1 MKKIYS
7 FFSALFIGALSSVS
21 LAQTGGIDCSSAVSV
36 TSGTYSFST
45 ITGAGASNACFGSG
59 GTGASW
65 YSFTAPCDG
74 TLDVSSGIDPSLPDT
89 RLSIYSGTC
98 GALTC
103 VDNDDDGGPGLTSQI
118 NGMPV
123 TGGETYLI
131 EWDDRWS
138 SSGSLWEI
146 QFNGPAVT
154 GVSDATTAVSSVIT
168 WTPFAGETSWSV
180 EYGPVGFTPG
190 SGTTVIVGSP
200 TITLS
205 GLNPETTYDVYITPD
220 LSCPL
225 EGPSITITT
234 NPLCPVP
241 LFPYV
246 VGITTTESILG
257 WSTGGTEVLWDA
269 EWGETGFV
277 IGSGT
282 LVDNTPFNNESLAGL
297 VADTDY
303 DFYVRA
309 VCDLNL
315 GDGVD
320 TVSLWVGPN
329 DWTTLPNC
337 LEPTGLGA
345 TPGAFNASLSWTANN
360 GETEWSIQY
369 GAPGFSLGSG
379 TTIGF
384 VPTNPFNL
392 TGLTPGTD
400 YQYYVRANCG
410 GTLDSLSGWA
420 GPYDFTT
427 QVFCDAP
434 SSIVTTGVTTD
445 EATISWDA
453 GTGTD
458 WTIEYGESGFTLG
471 SGTTETA
478 SVFPTLTLTGL
489 DENTNYCYYIQSNCG
504 GTPDSSSTWV
514 GPFCFNTQAL
524 CPSPFSLNVINETE
538 TAATLLYSPGG
549 SETMWNIEWG
559 APGFNVESGEE
570 TGSVSETSDY
580 PYYATGLTNST
591 PYWYYVQAVCGVD
604 TLSDWV
610 GPYLFGTEII
620 NDQPCE
626 AIKVTVDSPQRLFHN
641 FEATTDPGEAFISP
655 STSGDCFGSTE
666 WCAGDGIDHSVW
678 FYFTAPASG
687 AVNVTTFDESEFVTN
702 SYTEIAV
709 YSTGDCSVYPN
720 FELEGANTLADDATE
735 PPYGSELTLCG
746 LTPGAIYYVLVNPI
760 SYIQT
765 DITFGL
771 EITSIDAPEAGV
783 GLDATLCAGSTV
795 DLFSTIAGYSSI
807 DGTWY
812 NPTPEAGNELS
823 SVVSFPSTPGSFDL
837 YYVLDSGCDADTV
850 MTTVTT
856 VEAPDAGDDGFYT
869 ACNTFDIVLSD
880 HLGGSHDGGGTWTD
894 NMGTDALF
902 GGLFVPYGLAPG
914 VYTFTYTVSNVSCP
928 TDSALIT
935 ITLTECLGT
944 EEMENGELSVYPNP
958 VSDVLTIQNL
968 NVPGNGTIEV
978 LDVQGKVILSTPVT
992 KTFGNVELDLSN
1004 VENGVY
1010 FVRVTTDNSTQEVRV
1025 VKQ

>member
-1 MKKIYS
+1 MNKTYAFLS
-7 FFSALFIGALSSVS
+7 FLIAFIWSGAVFS
-21 LAQTGGIDCSSAVSV
+21 Q
-36 TSGTYSFST
+36 
-45 ITGAGASNACFGSG
+45 G
-59 GTGASW
+59 GTNCSTAPDVGIGNYLVTNNCGDDW
-65 YSFTAPCDG
+65 YAFTAPGDG
-74 TLDVSSGIDPSLPDT
+74 ELVVDFTGGSDNKSFRLYTGTCPSPLTSVYYSNTWSSGAYSNAASP
-89 RLSIYSGTC
+89 LSMT
-98 GALTC
+98 
-103 VDNDDDGGPGLTSQI
+103 DGE
-118 NGMPV
+118 V
-123 TGGETYLI
+123 VY
-131 EWDDRWS
+131 
-138 SSGSLWEI
+138 I
-146 QFNGPAVT
+146 QFFNDWGC
-154 GVSDATTAVSSVIT
+154 ATFDFDIY
-168 WTPFAGETSWSV
+168 F
-180 EYGPVGFTPG
+180 
-190 SGTTVIVGSP
+190 
-200 TITLS
+200 
-205 GLNPETTYDVYITPD
+205 N
-220 LSCPL
+220 
-225 EGPSITITT
+225 
-234 NPLCPVP
+234 NPLCPTPSGLGASVVDYSTADIAWTAGGSETDWIVTYGPEGFDPEISGTSVP
-241 LFPYV
+241 VSGSPNLTITGLSQLSCYDVYVQALCGGGEDSYLAGPVTFCTPALCPAPVFPYV
-246 VGITTTESILG
+246 VGITNTESILG
-257 WSTGGTEVLWDA
+257 WSTGGSEVLWDA

-282 LVDNTPFNNESLAGL
+282 FVDNTPFTNESLTGL
-297 VADTDY
+297 IADTDY

-320 TVSLWVGPN
+320 TTSLWVGPT
-329 DWTTLPNC
+329 DWTTQPNC
-337 LEPTGLGA
+337 LQPTGLGA
-345 TPGAFNASLSWTANN
+345 VAGTFSASLSWTANN

-369 GAPGFSLGSG
+369 GAPGFALGSG

-392 TGLTPGTD
+392 TGLTPDTD

-420 GPYDFTT
+420 GPYNFTT

-434 SSIVTTGVTTD
+434 SAIITTGVTTD
-445 EATISWDA
+445 GATISWDA

-458 WTIEYGESGFTLG
+458 WTVEYGPSGFTPG
-471 SGTTETA
+471 TGTTETA
-478 SVFPTLTLTGL
+478 SVFPTVTLTGL
-489 DENTNYCYYIQSNCG
+489 EDGETYCYYVQNNCG
-504 GTPDSSSTWV
+504 ASSDSSSVWV
-514 GPFCFNTQAL
+514 GPFCFTTQSL
-524 CPSPFSLNVINETE
+524 CPDPFALDVINITE
-538 TAATLLYSPGG
+538 TAATLIFSPGG
-549 SETMWNIEWG
+549 SESMWNYEWG
-559 APGFNVESGEE
+559 TPGFTAGAGEE
-570 TGSVSETSDY
+570 EGAEMGTSDY

-610 GPYLFGTEII
+610 GPYLFGTEIV
-620 NDQPCE
+620 NDQPCD

-641 FEATTDPGEAFISP
+641 FEATTDAGEAAIAP
-655 STSGDCFGSTE
+655 GTSGDCFGSTE
-666 WCAGDGIDHSVW
+666 WCAGDGIDRSVW
-678 FYFTAPASG
+678 FYFTAPVSG
-687 AVNVTTFDESEFVTN
+687 AVNVSTFDESEFVTN

-771 EITSIDAPEAGV
+771 EITSIDAPEAGL
-783 GLDATLCAGSTV
+783 GLDATVCAGSTV
-795 DLFSTIAGYSSI
+795 DLFSTITGYSST

-856 VEAPDAGDDGFYT
+856 VESPDAGDDGFYT

-928 TDSALIT
+928 TDSALVT

-992 KTFGNVELDLSN
+992 KTYGNVELDLSN